1 MSTEQA
7 LTEEQK
13 QLLQN
18 TTLDNGMTAWEYM
31 LTRPTDSQPW
41 IIAGILSCMKKGYN
55 LHEGEICWE
64 ARNLR
69 YAQNP
74 ID

>member
-1 MSTEQA
+1 MVPTITED
-7 LTEEQK
+7 QK
-13 QLLQN
+13 LLLQK
-18 TTLDNGMTAWEYM
+18 TTLMDGTNAWDFVLSE
-31 LTRPTDSQPW
+31 RKEDQPW
-41 IIAGILSCMKKGYN
+41 AVVEILSCMKKGYN